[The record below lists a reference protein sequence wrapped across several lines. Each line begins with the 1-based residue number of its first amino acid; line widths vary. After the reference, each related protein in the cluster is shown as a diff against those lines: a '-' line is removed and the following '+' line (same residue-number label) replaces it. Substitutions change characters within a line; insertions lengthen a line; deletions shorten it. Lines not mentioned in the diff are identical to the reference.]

1 MISNPT
7 LCALQFAYEGH
18 AFEEN
23 FATLSSLVSQTPD
36 RGIVLAPELCL
47 SGYSYD
53 RMNEAA
59 AFSRNML
66 PKLAKLSHSKT
77 LGLTL
82 IERKESCFF
91 NTFHLFCDGHL
102 VYTQAKAKLFALG
115 DEMRYF
121 HAGSLEDIRIVQIE
135 GIKIAVLICFE
146 LRFPALWE
154 RIKGA
159 DVILVPAYW
168 GKQRKD
174 HFETLGSALAIADQS
189 YVVCANSS
197 DDSMAAS
204 SGIITPFG
212 EAYRDDRK
220 SVITHAFDRREIQTM
235 RRYINIGLA

>member
-7 LCALQFAYEGH
+7 LCALQFTYEGH
-18 AFEEN
+18 SFEEN
-23 FATLSSLVSQTPD
+23 FDTLASLVSQTPEH
-36 RGIVLAPELCL
+36 GIVLAPELCL

-59 AFSRNML
+59 TFSRSVI

-82 IERKESCFF
+82 IERKEGCFF

-102 VYTQAKAKLFALG
+102 VHTQAKNKLFALG

-121 HAGSLEDIRIVQIE
+121 HAGNLEDIRIVHIE

-146 LRFPALWE
+146 LRFPLLWE

-159 DVILVPAYW
+159 DVILIPAYW

-174 HFETLGSALAIADQS
+174 HFEALTLALAIAAQS

-220 SVITHAFDRREIQTM
+220 SVITHILDRHEIQTM